1 MKGHKMNINEGLAKS
16 REGTSFKG
24 YFLAKYSDL
33 VSVFGSPI
41 DNICNYKIDAEW
53 IIKTPFGIATIYNYK
68 DGKSYLGNNGLD
80 VINICEWHVG
90 GKNTETYVYIKNE
103 VLKYITNRLKN

>member
-1 MKGHKMNINEGLAKS
+1 MKKYRDTLKS

-24 YFLAKYSDL
+24 YLLANYNDL
-33 VSVFGSPI
+33 VSVFSWPI
-41 DNICNYKIDAEW
+41 TNIDDCKIDAEW

-68 DGKSYLGNNGLD
+68 DGKSYLGDDGLD
-80 VINICEWHVG
+80 FINICEWHVG

-103 VLKYITNRLKN
+103 VLKYITNRLIN